1 MKIELQKIKIKDVFD
16 GYKDSDEEGVVGY
29 GGKLDIRPKY
39 QREFV
44 YKDAQRNAVI
54 DTIRKKFPLN
64 VMYWAKKNDGTFE
77 ILDGQQRTVSFCR
90 YMQGDF
96 SINNKY
102 FHSLTNDERAQ
113 IENYDLYIYIC
124 DGTDSEKL
132 EWFKTINIAGEK
144 LTDQELRNAVYA
156 GPWLTD
162 AKRHFSKSGCAAYG
176 LAEKY
181 MNGSTIRQ
189 DYLQSALK
197 WISGGNIE
205 EYMSKHQFNE
215 NASELWQYFQT
226 VIAWVQMLFPNYR
239 KEMKGLEWGEFYNKY
254 HENSYD
260 AQKMEERIAK
270 LMQDE
275 DVTAK
280 KGIYEY
286 LLCGDERHLSIRAFT
301 DNMKREAYERQ
312 QGICL
317 NCGQH
322 FEINEME
329 ADHITPWSQGGKTIT
344 ENCQMLCRDCNR
356 RKSDKQLFHA
366 CFSGAD
372 TPGLNNAIYL

>member
-16 GYKDSDEEGVVGY
+16 GYKDSNEEGVVGY
-29 GGKLDIRPKY
+29 GGKLDIRPKF

-44 YKDAQRNAVI
+44 YKEAQRNAVI
-54 DTIRKKFPLN
+54 DTIRKEFPLN
-64 VMYWAKKNDGTFE
+64 VMYWSVVKNDDGSLKGYE
-77 ILDGQQRTVSFCR
+77 ILDGQQRTISFCQ

-96 SINNKY
+96 SIDNKY
-102 FHSLTNDERAQ
+102 FHSLTNDERVQ

-162 AKRHFSKSGCAAYG
+162 AKRHFSKTGCAAYG

-181 MNGSTIRQ
+181 MNGSPIRQ

-197 WISGGNIE
+197 WKSEGQIE
-205 EYMSKHQFNE
+205 EYMSKHQFDD

-260 AQKMEERIAK
+260 AQKMEERIVE

-312 QGICL
+312 QGICP

-329 ADHITPWSQGGKTIT
+329 ADHITPWSQGGKTIA

-356 RKSDKQLFHA
+356 RKSDK
-366 CFSGAD
+366 
-372 TPGLNNAIYL
+372 

>member
-1 MKIELQKIKIKDVFD
+1 MKIELKTIKVRDIAQNYRDD
-16 GYKDSDEEGVVGY
+16 AEEGVTGY
-29 GGKLDIRPKY
+29 NNRLDIRPKY

-44 YKDAQRNAVI
+44 YSEAKRNAVI
-54 DTIRKKFPLN
+54 ETIRKGFPLN

-77 ILDGQQRTVSFCR
+77 ILDGQQRTISFCQ
-90 YMQGDF
+90 YIAGDF

-102 FHSLTNDERAQ
+102 FHSLTNDEREQ
-113 IENYDLYIYIC
+113 ILNYELFIYIC
-124 DGTDSEKL
+124 EGAESEKL
-132 EWFKTINIAGEK
+132 EWFKIINIAGEK

-162 AKRHFSKSGCAAYG
+162 AKRHFSKTGCAAYG

-181 MNGSTIRQ
+181 MNGSPIRQ

-205 EYMSKHQFNE
+205 EYMSKHQFDD

-226 VIAWVQMLFPNYR
+226 VINWTRMLFPNYR
-239 KEMKGLEWGEFYNKY
+239 KEMRGLEWGDLYNTY
-254 HENSYD
+254 HNNSYD
-260 AQKMEERIAK
+260 SQKMEADIAG

-286 LLCGDERHLSIRAFT
+286 LLSGDEKHLNIRAFS
-301 DNMKREAYERQ
+301 DNMKREVYERQ
-312 QGICL
+312 QGICTI
-317 NCGQH
+317 CGQH
-322 FEINEME
+322 FEIGEME
-329 ADHITPWSQGGKTIT
+329 ADHITPWCEGGRTDVN
-344 ENCQMLCRDCNR
+344 NCQMLCRNCNR
-356 RKSDKQLFHA
+356 RKGKQ
-366 CFSGAD
+366 
-372 TPGLNNAIYL
+372 

>member
-16 GYKDSDEEGVVGY
+16 GYKDSNEEGVVGY
-29 GGKLDIRPKY
+29 GGKLDIRPKF

-54 DTIRKKFPLN
+54 DTIRKEFPLN
-64 VMYWAKKNDGTFE
+64 VMYWSVVKNDDGSLKGYE
-77 ILDGQQRTVSFCR
+77 ILDGQQRTISFCQ
-90 YMQGDF
+90 YIQGDF
-96 SINNKY
+96 SIDNKY
-102 FHSLTNDERAQ
+102 FHSLTNDERVQ

-181 MNGSTIRQ
+181 MNGSPIRQ

-260 AQKMEERIAK
+260 AQKMEERIME

-275 DVTAK
+275 DVTNK
-280 KGIYEY
+280 RGIYEY
-286 LLCGDERHLSIRAFT
+286 LLCGDERYLSIRAFS
-301 DNMKREAYERQ
+301 DNMKREAYELQ
-312 QGICL
+312 QGICPY
-317 NCGQH
+317 CGQH
-322 FEINEME
+322 FDINEME
-329 ADHITPWSQGGKTIT
+329 ADHITPWSQGGKTT
-344 ENCQMLCRDCNR
+344 SENCQMLCRDCNR
-356 RKSDKQLFHA
+356 RKSNK
-366 CFSGAD
+366 
-372 TPGLNNAIYL
+372 

>member
-16 GYKDSDEEGVVGY
+16 GYKDSNEEGVVGY
-29 GGKLDIRPKY
+29 GGKLDIRPKF

-44 YKDAQRNAVI
+44 YKDTQRNAVI
-54 DTIRKKFPLN
+54 DTIRKEFPLN
-64 VMYWAKKNDGTFE
+64 VMYWSVVKNDDGSLKGYE
-77 ILDGQQRTVSFCR
+77 ILDGQQRTISFCQ

-96 SINNKY
+96 SIDNKY

-162 AKRHFSKSGCAAYG
+162 AKRHFSKSNCAAHG

-181 MNGSTIRQ
+181 MNGSPIRQ

-205 EYMSKHQFNE
+205 EYMSKHQFND

-239 KEMKGLEWGEFYNKY
+239 KEMKGLEWGEMYNKY
-254 HENSYD
+254 HDNSYD
-260 AQKMEERIAK
+260 SQKMEEEIVR

-286 LLCGDERHLSIRAFT
+286 LLCGDERFLSVRAFS

-312 QGICL
+312 QGICPD
-317 NCGQH
+317 CKQH

-329 ADHITPWSQGGKTIT
+329 ADHITPWSQGGRTIA
-344 ENCQMLCRDCNR
+344 ENCKMRCRDCNR
-356 RKSDKQLFHA
+356 RKSDK
-366 CFSGAD
+366 
-372 TPGLNNAIYL
+372 

>member
-1 MKIELQKIKIKDVFD
+1 MKIELQKIKVKDVFS
-16 GYKDSDEEGVVGY
+16 GYKDSEEEGVVGY

-44 YKDAQRNAVI
+44 YKEKQRNAVI
-54 DTIRKKFPLN
+54 DTIRKEFPLN
-64 VMYWAKKNDGTFE
+64 VMYWSKVSNPESEFEYE
-77 ILDGQQRTVSFCR
+77 ILDGQQRTISFCQ
-90 YMQGDF
+90 YMEGDF
-96 SINNKY
+96 SIDNKY
-102 FHSLTNDERAQ
+102 FHSLAADERAQ

-144 LTDQELRNAVYA
+144 LTDQELLNAVYA

-162 AKRHFSKSGCAAYG
+162 AKRHFSKTNCAAYG

-181 MNGSTIRQ
+181 MSGSTIRQ
-189 DYLQSALK
+189 EYLEKALK
-197 WISGGNIE
+197 WISGGNVE
-205 EYMSKHQFNE
+205 EYMSKHQFDD

-239 KEMKGLEWGEFYNKY
+239 KEMKGREWGEFYNKY
-254 HENSYD
+254 HEQKYD
-260 AQKMEERIAK
+260 AQKLEAATSL
-270 LMQDE
+270 LMMDE
-275 DVTAK
+275 DVTNK
-280 KGIYEY
+280 SGIYEY
-286 LLCGDERHLSIRAFT
+286 LLSGDERHLSIRAFT

-312 QGICL
+312 EGICPICK
-317 NCGQH
+317 NR

-329 ADHITPWSQGGKTIT
+329 ADHITPWSQGGRTIT

-356 RKSDKQLFHA
+356 RKSDR
-366 CFSGAD
+366 
-372 TPGLNNAIYL
+372 

>member
-16 GYKDSDEEGVVGY
+16 GYKDSDEEGVSGF
-29 GGKLDIRPKY
+29 GGKLDIRPQY
-39 QREFV
+39 QRNFV

-54 DTIRKKFPLN
+54 DTIRKGFPLN
-64 VMYWAKKNDGTFE
+64 VMYWNKKEDGTFE
-77 ILDGQQRTVSFCR
+77 VLDGQQRTISFCQ

-102 FHSLTNDERAQ
+102 FHSLTNDEREQ

-124 DGTDSEKL
+124 DGTDSERL
-132 EWFKTINIAGEK
+132 EWFRTINIAGEK
-144 LTDQELRNAVYA
+144 LTDQELRNATYT
-156 GPWLTD
+156 GTWLTD
-162 AKRHFSKSGCAAYG
+162 AKRHFSKSNCAAYG
-176 LAEKY
+176 LADKY
-181 MNGSTIRQ
+181 MNGSPIRQ
-189 DYLQSALK
+189 DYLESALK
-197 WISGGNIE
+197 WISGGQIE
-205 EYMSKHQFNE
+205 EYMSKHQRDDD
-215 NASELWQYFQT
+215 ASELWQYFQE
-226 VIAWVQMLFPNYR
+226 VIAWAQRIFPNYR

-254 HENSYD
+254 HDNSYN
-260 AQKMEERIAK
+260 AQKMETEIVR

-286 LLCGDERHLSIRAFT
+286 LLSGDERHLSIRAFT

-312 QGICL
+312 QGICPI
-317 NCGQH
+317 CKEH

-329 ADHITPWSQGGKTIT
+329 ADHITPWSQGGKTIA

-356 RKSDKQLFHA
+356 RKSDK
-366 CFSGAD
+366 
-372 TPGLNNAIYL
+372 

>member
-16 GYKDSDEEGVVGY
+16 GYKDSDEEGVSGF
-29 GGKLDIRPKY
+29 GGKLDIRPQY
-39 QREFV
+39 QRNFV

-54 DTIRKKFPLN
+54 DTIRKGFPLN
-64 VMYWAKKNDGTFE
+64 VMYWNKKEDGTFE
-77 ILDGQQRTVSFCR
+77 VLDGQQRTISFCQ

-102 FHSLTNDERAQ
+102 FHSLTNDEREQ

-124 DGTDSEKL
+124 DGTDSERL
-132 EWFKTINIAGEK
+132 EWFRTINIAGEK
-144 LTDQELRNAVYA
+144 LTDQELRNATYT
-156 GPWLTD
+156 GTWLTD
-162 AKRHFSKSGCAAYG
+162 AKRHFSKSNCAAYG
-176 LAEKY
+176 LADKY
-181 MNGSTIRQ
+181 MNGSPIRQ
-189 DYLQSALK
+189 DYLESALK
-197 WISGGNIE
+197 WISGGQIE
-205 EYMSKHQFNE
+205 EYMSKHQHDDD
-215 NASELWQYFQT
+215 ASELWQYFQE
-226 VIAWVQMLFPNYR
+226 VIAWAQRIFPNYR

-254 HENSYD
+254 HDNSYN
-260 AQKMEERIAK
+260 AQKMETEIVR

-286 LLCGDERHLSIRAFT
+286 LLSGDERHLSIRAFT

-312 QGICL
+312 QGICPI
-317 NCGQH
+317 CKEH

-329 ADHITPWSQGGKTIT
+329 ADHITPWSQGGKTIA

-356 RKSDKQLFHA
+356 RKSDK
-366 CFSGAD
+366 
-372 TPGLNNAIYL
+372 